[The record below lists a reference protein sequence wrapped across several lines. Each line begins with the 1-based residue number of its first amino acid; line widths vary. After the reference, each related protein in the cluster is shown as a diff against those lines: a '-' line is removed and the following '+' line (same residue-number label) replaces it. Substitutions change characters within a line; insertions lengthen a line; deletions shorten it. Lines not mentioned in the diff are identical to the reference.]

1 MTINNSNKRTNKQL
15 LEKGGLDVVNN
26 LLSCQLKLS
35 QFVYICLIWVIMAVK
50 KIWLV
55 NLYVIVTL
63 GRLVDW

>member
-1 MTINNSNKRTNKQL
+1 MTINNSNKRANKQL
-15 LEKGGLDVVNN
+15 LEKGGLNVVND
-26 LLSCQLKLS
+26 LLSRQLELS

-50 KIWLV
+50 KRWLV